1 MRTRNQVCIP
11 ELLFGD
17 GVTMINGLICF
28 ILIQKQANV
37 WALFHQNNSLMN
49 KIRVV

>member
-1 MRTRNQVCIP
+1 MA
-11 ELLFGD
+11 E
-17 GVTMINGLICF
+17 GVTMMSDLICF

-49 KIRVV
+49 EIRVV